1 MTQSSNKILDDIAK
15 LMSDAAGVAQG
26 VSNEVA
32 MVFKTQ
38 LERLLSDM
46 DLVQREEFE
55 IVRELATKAREE
67 NSQLKK
73 KIKNLEATL
82 LKHGL
87 STKESKAKQTDSE
100 QSKIDD

>member
-1 MTQSSNKILDDIAK
+1 MTQSSNKIFDDIAK
-15 LMSDAAGVAQG
+15 LMTDAAGVAQG

-55 IVRELATKAREE
+55 VVRELATKAREE
-67 NSQLKK
+67 NTQLKK
-73 KIKNLEATL
+73 KIENLEATL

-87 STKESKAKQTDSE
+87 SAKESEVEQTDSE
-100 QSKIDD
+100 QSKN